1 MATAMADRLIGF
13 DPDLC
18 VSWLAE
24 VGSGP
29 LDRLRRD
36 VAWASWTTPGD
47 ASQWIE
53 LLEAM
58 GFLHLDRT
66 TRTWQA
72 LSLTLTPLPGETQVT
87 LLTGARPTL
96 ENWTGLPGLVVCRHR
111 QEDSI
116 QPPST
121 VWFQGHE
128 EQAQSALG
136 VQLTRCAAERIADEL
151 PPLKLGQPGPGPA
164 RNTELAVFDKFSG
177 QFRKSRPDP
186 VPPPGLYRYLLH
198 GQIPRYVLRHDRHW
212 YPVGR
217 DEGIHLSLPSTTHPL
232 RWRADQAEGTRQ
244 SAGRLTVN
252 HRTPLPRRHREA
264 AVLCTGLPPLRV
276 SGGLAYDGVPQQI
289 AEKIAT
295 SLYRKL
301 EIQ

>member
-1 MATAMADRLIGF
+1 MTDSLAEF

-24 VGSGP
+24 VGSGR

-36 VAWASWTTPGD
+36 IAWAAWTTPGD

-58 GFLHLDRT
+58 GFLRLDRT
-66 TRTWQA
+66 ARTWQA
-72 LSLTLTPLPGETQVT
+72 RPLALTPLPGETQVT
-87 LLTGARPTL
+87 LITGARPTL
-96 ENWTGLPGLVVCRHR
+96 ENWTDLPGLVVCQHR
-111 QEDSI
+111 QETPI
-116 QPPST
+116 LPPST

-136 VQLTRCAAERIADEL
+136 VELARCAAEQIADEL
-151 PPLKLGQPGPGPA
+151 PPLKLGQPGSGPA
-164 RNTELAVFDKFSG
+164 RNTELTVFDKFSG

-186 VPPPGLYRYLLH
+186 IPSPGLYRYLLH
-198 GQIPRYVLRHDRHW
+198 GRIPQYVLLRDRHW
-212 YPVGR
+212 YPIGR
-217 DEGIHLSLPSTTHPL
+217 DEGIHLSLSSTTYPL
-232 RWRADQAEGTRQ
+232 RWQADQAEGTRQ
-244 SAGRLTVN
+244 GTGRLTID

-276 SGGLAYDGVPQQI
+276 TGGLAYDGVPRQI

-295 SLYRKL
+295 SLHRKV

>member
-1 MATAMADRLIGF
+1 MADRLIEF

-36 VAWASWTTPGD
+36 IAWAAWATPGD
-47 ASQWIE
+47 ASRWIE

-58 GFLHLDRT
+58 GFLRLDRT
-66 TRTWQA
+66 ARTWQA
-72 LSLTLTPLPGETQVT
+72 LPSTLTPLPGETQVT
-87 LLTGARPTL
+87 LLIGARPTL
-96 ENWTGLPGLVVCRHR
+96 ENWTDLPELVVCRHR
-111 QEDSI
+111 HEAPI

-121 VWFQGHE
+121 VWFQGHA

-136 VQLTRCAAERIADEL
+136 VHLTQCAAERIADEL
-151 PPLKLGQPGPGPA
+151 PPLKLGQPGSGPA
-164 RNTELAVFDKFSG
+164 RNTELAVFDKSSG
-177 QFRKSRPDP
+177 QFRKSRPNP
-186 VPPPGLYRYLLH
+186 TPSPGLYRYLLH
-198 GQIPRYVLRHDRHW
+198 GQIPQYVLRRDRHW

-217 DEGIHLSLPSTTHPL
+217 DDGIHLSLSPTIHPL
-232 RWRADQAEGTRQ
+232 RWQADQAEGTRQ
-244 SAGRLTVN
+244 NTGRLIVD
-252 HRTPLPRRHREA
+252 HRTPLPRHHRQA
-264 AVLCTGLPPLRV
+264 AVLCTGLPPLQV
-276 SGGLAYDGVPQQI
+276 STGLAYDGVPQRI